1 MLQNIKPFHHD
12 LCGLS
17 HYNNF
22 SLLYNLFCS
31 HQIKY
36 LKKKYAGEWTAP
48 DQLISK
54 AFNVLV
60 AYITVLVTQSILLKI
75 TNFLSQEKH
84 QTSI

>member
-1 MLQNIKPFHHD
+1 MTYVACHTTIILV
-12 LCGLS
+12 CYTTS
-17 HYNNF
+17 
-22 SLLYNLFCS
+22 SE
-31 HQIKY
+31 KY